1 MRITGLLT
9 VVAVGSLL
17 SCERRA
23 PDVAERAIAWAD
35 SEPTCDFR
43 RQQAHSDPQQLAHEF
58 VTRSAAGEFSRS
70 EDWLPGAV
78 DCPGH
83 EPGYDLFQVV
93 AAYSSKPIYTGA
105 DTVRYEL
112 TLRRVGVMSNGFH
125 REAGVE
131 VDTFTLYRTPF
142 GWRIVSPG
150 PWAWITVEAAVS
162 RGWLQFRD
170 TVVSE

>member
-1 MRITGLLT
+1 MSLSARLRGQILNRP
-9 VVAVGSLL
+9 VISVASKHIL
-17 SCERRA
+17 
-23 PDVAERAIAWAD
+23 I
-35 SEPTCDFR
+35 
-43 RQQAHSDPQQLAHEF
+43 PQQLAHEF

-162 RGWLQFRD
+162 RGWIGHRSIRSAVRRL
-170 TVVSE
+170 TCA